1 MGKSCILQGN
11 RNDTKILD
19 YMMYNKR
26 GIIPHKLLIIDP
38 FERPEIFLKNPSGEE
53 SIINKEENESDGIFT
68 MRTPRRATVP
78 KQVNRIMGIRLGK

>member
-1 MGKSCILQGN
+1 
-11 RNDTKILD
+11 
-19 YMMYNKR
+19 MMHKR

-38 FERPEIFLKNPSGEE
+38 FERPEIFLKQKHPPGEE
-53 SIINKEENESDGIFT
+53 SIINKEGNENDGIFT

>member
-1 MGKSCILQGN
+1 
-11 RNDTKILD
+11 
-19 YMMYNKR
+19 MMYNKR

-78 KQVNRIMGIRLGK
+78 KQVNRIMGIRLGKQTYQIYIGKDNAVIITFK